1 MIGISVGD
9 ANGVGPEI
17 LLRAYK
23 AGEITEDFIAV
34 GDFSVLNYCNNLMKL
49 DIPLNKI
56 KELNGFRKNYFN
68 IYDLDLLLEDDISIG
83 QLSEKT
89 GFAALKYVEVAT
101 QLVTDPRVGFLV
113 SSVVRPLA
121 GCCARNWHREH
132 AVRSNTAG
140 LPR

>member
-23 AGEITEDFIAV
+23 AGKMTEDFIAI
-34 GDFSVLNYCNNLMKL
+34 GDFSVLNYCNKLMQL

-56 KELNGFRKNYFN
+56 NELSDFRKNSLN
-68 IYDLDLLLEDDISIG
+68 IYDLDLLQEDDISIG

-89 GFAALKYVEVAT
+89 GFAALKYV
-101 QLVTDPRVGFLV
+101 
-113 SSVVRPLA
+113 
-121 GCCARNWHREH
+121 
-132 AVRSNTAG
+132 
-140 LPR
+140 